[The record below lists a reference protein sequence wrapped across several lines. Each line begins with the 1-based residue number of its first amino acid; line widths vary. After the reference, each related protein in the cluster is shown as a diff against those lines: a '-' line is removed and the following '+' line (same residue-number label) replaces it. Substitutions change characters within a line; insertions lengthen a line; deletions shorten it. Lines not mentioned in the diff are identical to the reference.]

1 MLYISLSLIIF
12 HMQAHDW
19 NPKCAKPFIHMK
31 RAKRFYIKSIEQRR
45 KFVQFLAN
53 NLPWRTLY
61 SVFHR
66 FKHLYGNHEKIF
78 QRYHPYQK
86 LNAFV

>member
-1 MLYISLSLIIF
+1 MLYISLLLIIF

-19 NPKCAKPFIHMK
+19 NPKCVKPFIHMK
-31 RAKRFYIKSIEQRR
+31 HANRFYIKRMKERQ
-45 KFVQFLAN
+45 KFTQFLAN

-66 FKHLYGNHEKIF
+66 FKHLYENHEKIC
-78 QRYHPYQK
+78 QRYCPYQK

>member
-1 MLYISLSLIIF
+1 
-12 HMQAHDW
+12 MQAHDW